1 MSGHI
6 LNKEGNVIG
15 KHKGIINYTIGQ
27 RKRIGISAKSP
38 LYVIDINKEDSTIT
52 VGSKEDVY
60 GDELIADNKNLIF
73 YDELK
78 KTMKVEAKIRYNHK
92 AAPATIS
99 ALSGNIL
106 KVKFDTP
113 QWAITPGQAVVFYL
127 SSTDQLLQ
135 NSIKPICVNDYDIVF
150 GGGTIV
156 SKRD

>member
-1 MSGHI
+1 MYPSK
-6 LNKEGNVIG
+6 L
-15 KHKGIINYTIGQ
+15 
-27 RKRIGISAKSP
+27 
-38 LYVIDINKEDSTIT
+38 STIL
-52 VGSKEDVY
+52 GQ
-60 GDELIADNKNLIF
+60 DNMNLIF

-78 KTMKVEAKIRYNHK
+78 NTMKVEAKIRYNHK

-99 ALSGNIL
+99 ALSENIL

-135 NSIKPICVNDYDIVF
+135 NSIDPISVNDYDIVF
-150 GGGTIV
+150 GGGAIV